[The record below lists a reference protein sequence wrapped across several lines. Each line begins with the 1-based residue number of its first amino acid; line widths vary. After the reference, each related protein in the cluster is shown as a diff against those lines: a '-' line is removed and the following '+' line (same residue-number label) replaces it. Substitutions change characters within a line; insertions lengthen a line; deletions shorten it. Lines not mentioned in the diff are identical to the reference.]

1 MINFNENS
9 IKSNFIK
16 QLLHSFNLPS
26 IKVYKEEFKDWV
38 ENNDLYIKDNYIC
51 KAYFDKNSNLQFK
64 KLLPYVFNSSI
75 KNYTKNLKINSLLYD
90 SHTHEYLGEYLRFIR
105 DYKKLDLMSLYNCF
119 SNNLVDEID
128 YHYFTYAEDD
138 KTKKFFK
145 LKHKNYKIYMLPV
158 KFGQKYTIS
167 ITSDSP
173 YELFC
178 GFYNKGYIN
187 KTLPI
192 VENDLTVKKTIPE
205 LTYQF
210 VSKSNFNK
218 PFIYDKLIFTN
229 TEGVKLFQG
238 NPLTQYE
245 PYLKLFIKI
254 PLNTNS
260 SITVLEGEFIN
271 YNDWTFKKYKN
282 NQNEI
287 KENPILINHNKSFC
301 NFEFLKD
308 EDKNIKLISNLQLQF
323 LNSGT
328 SHPFADRLW
337 EYLSEN
343 AVTNIED
350 ISNNIKD
357 LQDNLVRRFDN
368 SKDLKVKIGTTTDGE
383 GKEIPI
389 LKDVEGKNLTGLPYY
404 INYGIWE
411 NKYKYILYD
420 IAKEE
425 NLINS
430 KNDILGYEDKD
441 IEIKLNTSTDD
452 YKTRSNIIIP
462 AEVD

>member
-9 IKSNFIK
+9 VKSNFIK

-26 IKVYKEEFKDWV
+26 IKVYKEELKDWV

-51 KAYFDKNSNLQFK
+51 KAYFDESNNLQFK
-64 KLLPYVFNSSI
+64 RLLPYVFNSSI
-75 KNYTKNLKINSLLYD
+75 RNYTKNLKIDSLLYD

-105 DYKKLDLMSLYNCF
+105 DYKKLDLMSMYNCF
-119 SNNLVDEID
+119 SNNLVDELD
-128 YHYFTYAEDD
+128 YHYFIYDEEDRSKD
-138 KTKKFFK
+138 FFK
-145 LKHKNYKIYMLPV
+145 IKHKNYKIYMVPV
-158 KFGQKYTIS
+158 KFGCKYTIS
-167 ITSDSP
+167 ITSDTP

-178 GFYNKGYIN
+178 GFYNKGYVSKNVQITEGEN
-187 KTLPI
+187 VVKRTLPS
-192 VENDLTVKKTIPE
+192 

-210 VSKSNFNK
+210 VSKSNFNE
-218 PFIYDKLIFTN
+218 PFIYDKLLLLDN
-229 TEGVKLFQG
+229 NGNKLFEG
-238 NPLTQYE
+238 NPLSQYE

-254 PLNTNS
+254 PLNSNS
-260 SITVLEGEFIN
+260 SITVLEGSFIN
-271 YNDWTFKKYKN
+271 YNDWAYKKYRNKQ
-282 NQNEI
+282 NQV
-287 KENPILINHNKSFC
+287 KENPILISHNKSIC

-308 EDKNIKLISNLQLQF
+308 EDKNINLISNLQLQF

-350 ISNNIKD
+350 ISNNIKN
-357 LQDNLVRRFDN
+357 LQDNLIRRYDN
-368 SKDLKVKIGTTTDGE
+368 SKDLEVKVGTRIDENNNTVPVLEPTQ
-383 GKEIPI
+383 
-389 LKDVEGKNLTGLPYY
+389 GKNMSGLPYY

-425 NLINS
+425 GLINS
-430 KNDILGYEDKD
+430 KNDVLGYEDKD
-441 IEIKLNTSTDD
+441 IEIKLNTSTDE
-452 YKTRSNIIIP
+452 YLNRSNIIIP
-462 AEVD
+462 EEE